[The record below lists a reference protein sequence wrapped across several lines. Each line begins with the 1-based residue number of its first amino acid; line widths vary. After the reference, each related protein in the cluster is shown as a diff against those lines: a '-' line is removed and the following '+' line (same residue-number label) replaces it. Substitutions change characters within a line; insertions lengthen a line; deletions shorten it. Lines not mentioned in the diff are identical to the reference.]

1 MHKCWNRRG
10 ERATAT
16 KKCTH
21 AHAHAHKTHAERER
35 ERKKERKKERE
46 TDDKVKS
53 CDSSSFRGW
62 MTSVMCTLKF
72 EANWRSLWMAVSMT
86 RNMSPV
92 AIAMGVV

>member
-1 MHKCWNRRG
+1 MLEQARR
-10 ERATAT
+10 ESNSHENVHACPRP
-16 KKCTH
+16 CTQN
-21 AHAHAHKTHAERER
+21 TCRERER
-35 ERKKERKKERE
+35 ERERKKERE

>member
-16 KKCTH
+16 KMCTH
-21 AHAHAHKTHAERER
+21 AHAHAHKTHAEREGGGGG
-35 ERKKERKKERE
+35 RE

-62 MTSVMCTLKF
+62 MTSVMCTLEF

>member
-1 MHKCWNRRG
+1 MLEQARR
-10 ERATAT
+10 ESNSHEKVHACPRP
-16 KKCTH
+16 CTQN
-21 AHAHAHKTHAERER
+21 TCRERER
-35 ERKKERKKERE
+35 EKERKKERE
-46 TDDKVKS
+46 TNDKVKS

>member
-1 MHKCWNRRG
+1 MLEQARR
-10 ERATAT
+10 ESNSHEKVHACPRP
-16 KKCTH
+16 CTQN
-21 AHAHAHKTHAERER
+21 TCRERER
-35 ERKKERKKERE
+35 ERERKKERE